1 MAVVRRVGLLVAAAL
16 PSLPVT
22 LLGALLLRIAGSPA
36 CATLAAGR
44 TIGIEWMV
52 ERCTARPSRCSVL

>member
-1 MAVVRRVGLLVAAAL
+1 MAVVGRVGLLVAAAL

-36 CATLAAGR
+36 GATLAVGR
-44 TIGIEWMV
+44 AIGIESMV
-52 ERCTARPSRCSVL
+52 ERCTTRPSR